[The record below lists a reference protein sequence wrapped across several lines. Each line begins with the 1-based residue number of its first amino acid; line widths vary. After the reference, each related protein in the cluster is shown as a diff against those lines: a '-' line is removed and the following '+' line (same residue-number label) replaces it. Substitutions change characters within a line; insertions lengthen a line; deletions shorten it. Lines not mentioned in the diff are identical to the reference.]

1 MAQVLKDPFVHF
13 LVLGLGLFAL
23 FALVSDDALTD
34 ARIIEVDDEALRGF
48 VQNRSQASATG
59 AAARLDTLS
68 DAARERLIDD
78 YVREEA
84 LYRQALALGMDKTDY
99 VIKRRLVQSI
109 EFITED
115 LANSVPAASGADLEE
130 HFEANRERYAIEPS
144 VTFTHVFF
152 DAARHSAK
160 RARELVT
167 TKLTALN
174 RAQVPFAQAP
184 AHGDRFLYLVNYV
197 EREPA
202 FIASHFGEPM
212 AQALFDL
219 TPDERTW
226 VGPFE
231 SPYGQHVVLLIRNVE
246 GRDPQ
251 FAEVAARV
259 RDDVETAASLALK
272 NQAIQ
277 AIVNTYEVKRR
288 FP

>member
-48 VQNRSQASATG
+48 VQNRSQASATD

-115 LANSVPAASGADLEE
+115 LANSVPAASVADLEE

-160 RARELVT
+160 RARELAT

-174 RAQVPFAQAP
+174 RAHVPFAQAP
-184 AHGDRFLYLVNYV
+184 GHGDRFLYLVNYV
-197 EREPA
+197 ERRPA

-219 TPDERTW
+219 APDERTW

-277 AIVNTYEVKRR
+277 ALVDTYEVKRR
-288 FP
+288 VP

>member
-48 VQNRSQASATG
+48 VQNRSQASATD

-115 LANSVPAASGADLEE
+115 LANSVPAASVADLEE

-160 RARELVT
+160 RARELAT
-167 TKLTALN
+167 TKLAELN
-174 RAQVPFAQAP
+174 RARVPFAQAP
-184 AHGDRFLYLVNYV
+184 GHGDRFLYLVNYV
-197 EREPA
+197 ERRPA

-219 TPDERTW
+219 APDERTW

-277 AIVNTYEVKRR
+277 ALVDTYEVKRR
-288 FP
+288 VP